1 YDVNRM
7 PECVAWVK
15 HGRCTEK
22 DCELRHDIETVECQK
37 YKYGFCRLGNMCR
50 LRHEKHGRQMLPDL
64 VPDWYLR
71 ECVPNVFEYVP
82 RMPEDLLRTSIQE
95 LKPNRDQSSGE
106 INDTP
111 EECNLLASVSGAW
124 GAPGKQE
131 SGQGAASAWSAKPE
145 AAEAG
150 SGWGAPV
157 RGRHG
162 DEAQKSPSGWAALRH
177 QAPANRSSGA
187 SWAAPQSKGGDE
199 RGRSDWSWNRADRSH
214 RRRSL
219 SRDRESHSSR
229 SEHGRSSWGDAR
241 SWRESSSRGNLSR
254 GWGAPMKEEERD
266 SDRHSSRSGRDREG
280 DRDRGHGRDH
290 RERERRDRDRR
301 PSDRDHRERS
311 RERKRPRRD
320 E

>member
-95 LKPNRDQSSGE
+95 LKPNRDPSSGE

-131 SGQGAASAWSAKPE
+131 SAWAGQGAASAWSAKPE

-187 SWAAPQSKGGDE
+187 SWAAPQSKGEGGATGVGTEQIAVTGGDRCPATGSLTVPGLSTGE
-199 RGRSDWSWNRADRSH
+199 VVGETLEAGGSRLHIAKVTVIDPIVTAETIGRGRGETEIGDPLIEITENAVGNESDHGEMNSPPYVNI
-214 RRRSL
+214 L
-219 SRDRESHSSR
+219 SKGKRD
-229 SEHGRSSWGDAR
+229 G
-241 SWRESSSRGNLSR
+241 
-254 GWGAPMKEEERD
+254 
-266 SDRHSSRSGRDREG
+266 
-280 DRDRGHGRDH
+280 
-290 RERERRDRDRR
+290 
-301 PSDRDHRERS
+301 
-311 RERKRPRRD
+311 
-320 E
+320 